1 MAHFACFAEAG
12 LTFFVRAQLLDI
24 AACAGKHLCG
34 RDIAENMSGTIP
46 PPWLRVLLPLGPA
59 SHKRAFGR

>member
-1 MAHFACFAEAG
+1 MVHFVCFAEAG
-12 LTFFVRAQLLDI
+12 LTDFVCAQLLDI
-24 AACAGKHLCG
+24 VRCAGKHLRS

-46 PPWLRVLLPLGPA
+46 PLWLRVLLPLGPA